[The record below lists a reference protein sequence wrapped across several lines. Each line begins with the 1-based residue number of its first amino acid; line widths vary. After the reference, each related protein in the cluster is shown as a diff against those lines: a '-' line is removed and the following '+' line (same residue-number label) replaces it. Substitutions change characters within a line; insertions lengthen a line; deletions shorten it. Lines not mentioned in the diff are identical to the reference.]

1 MEETRDAPL
10 TAQQVEKLNLLSAQ
24 SEVTRKRLEDYVIG
38 ILDANSLEGTWDT
51 LGIEGDPP
59 VLKLKKNGE

>member
-10 TAQQVEKLNLLSAQ
+10 TTQQVEKLNLLSAR
-24 SEVTRKRLEDYVIG
+24 SEVARKQLENYVIG
-38 ILDANSLEGTWDT
+38 ILDANSLEGTWDS

-59 VLKLKKNGE
+59 VLKLEKKG

>member
-1 MEETRDAPL
+1 MTEMKDVPL

-24 SEVTRKRLEDYVIG
+24 FDTAKGRLSDYVVG
-38 ILDANSLEGTWDT
+38 ILDANSLEGTWDS

-59 VLKLKKNGE
+59 VLKLEKKG